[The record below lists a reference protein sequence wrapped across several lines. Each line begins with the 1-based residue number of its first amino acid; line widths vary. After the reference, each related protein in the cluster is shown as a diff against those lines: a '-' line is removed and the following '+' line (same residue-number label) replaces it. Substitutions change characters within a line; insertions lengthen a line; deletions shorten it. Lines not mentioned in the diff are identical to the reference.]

1 MLQGDEDET
10 TIFIMRAI
18 GFIFSQTRVE
28 MVDE

>member
-1 MLQGDEDET
+1 MLQGNEDET

-18 GFIFSQTRVE
+18 VFSQTRVE